1 MLEFGA
7 LILLLGIIAAGSLVL
22 WKLVSFLE

>member
-7 LILLLGIIAAGSLVL
+7 LILLLGMIVAGSLIL
-22 WKLVSFLE
+22 WKFVSFLE